1 MTFPFK
7 QIRSIAT
14 IVIMGSLLVAG
25 APVLAWDAP
34 VPQAATAQTDQSWS
48 KFLQNHVSHSGLV
61 DYKSAK
67 TDADLIAFVGQ
78 LADFD
83 LDQLKTSDERKAFW
97 INAYNAL
104 AIYGVTLRLPN
115 NETKWESFSV
125 VEQPIEG
132 LPASKGF
139 FVGIRFEVGK
149 IRLTLDDI
157 EKKFMLRQWD
167 DLDASKREQFERL
180 APDQGDPRI
189 HFALVC
195 CALGC
200 PVLSRE
206 PFVAERLDEQLNRA
220 TQSFLT
226 DKNRSQFEATKK
238 NWSVSELIQWYQS
251 DLINPKYKNSSRSV
265 LTFAADNVQDSSL
278 ARSLRTDTWRVSYLK
293 YDWRLNNWRR

>member
-1 MTFPFK
+1 
-7 QIRSIAT
+7 
-14 IVIMGSLLVAG
+14 MGLLLA
-25 APVLAWDAP
+25 ASTSVLAWDAP
-34 VPQAATAQTDQSWS
+34 VPRPAAASSERSWS
-48 KFLQNHVSHSGLV
+48 QFLQNHVSDSGLV

-67 TDADLIAFVGQ
+67 TDTNLIAFVGQ

-83 LDQLKTSDERKAFW
+83 FDQLKTSDERKAFW

-104 AIYGVTLRLPN
+104 AIYGVTLRLSDDVS
-115 NETKWESFSV
+115 KWESFSV
-125 VEQPIEG
+125 VEQPIDG

-149 IRLTLDDI
+149 MRLTLDDI
-157 EKKFMLRQWD
+157 EKKILLRQWD
-167 DLDASKREQFERL
+167 GLDANTRKQFERL

-195 CALGC
+195 SALGC
-200 PVLSRE
+200 PILNRE
-206 PFVAERLDEQLNRA
+206 PYVAERLDEQLDRA

-226 DKNRSQFEATKK
+226 DKNRSQFETTKK

-278 ARSLRTDTWRVSYLK
+278 ARSLRTDTWSMSYLK
-293 YDWRLNNWRR
+293 YDWRLNNWRK